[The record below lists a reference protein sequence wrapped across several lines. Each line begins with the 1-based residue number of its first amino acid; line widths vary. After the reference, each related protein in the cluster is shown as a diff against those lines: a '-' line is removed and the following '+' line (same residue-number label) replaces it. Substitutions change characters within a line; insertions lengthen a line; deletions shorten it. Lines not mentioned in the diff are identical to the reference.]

1 MQERNATGWQQAQND
16 LVLLTAPGNERAL
29 YDLETEQLCGQM
41 NSASQVVIEN
51 PTTYPDLFKILAYKS
66 ANADMELILNP
77 PAPIANAIV
86 GDPMTQSSKEYLEAR
101 NRVYHFVQRNID
113 AFQVVATNTWKWYMR
128 VTALVLS
135 FILSFGGLILFWKNA
150 ASIQGFV
157 LALLLAALSSFLAP
171 VARDLVAALQSLRK

>member
-1 MQERNATGWQQAQND
+1 MKDRNGAGWQQAQND

-41 NSASQVVIEN
+41 NSASQVVMEN
-51 PTTYPDLFKILAYKS
+51 PATYPNLFKILAYKS
-66 ANADMELILNP
+66 AKADMDLILNT
-77 PAPIANAIV
+77 ASFANNKV
-86 GDPMTQSSKEYLEAR
+86 GDSVPQSSKEYLEAR

-113 AFQVVATNTWKWYMR
+113 AFQVVASNTWKWYMR

-135 FILSFGGLILFWKNA
+135 FILSFAGLILFWKNA